1 MPAQNILLPP
11 GTLWNK
17 VTKRTKHA
25 LQCGALQSIPTTYE
39 LVEQSGISFL
49 VRMLVNLIHK
59 EEAKKRQEEESD
71 GAGKRGNPFLPY
83 EEDLFV
89 ADLSETHLCLLNKF
103 NAVDYHLLIITRA
116 YEEQERLLNAQDF
129 VATWV
134 CLDEIN
140 GLVFYNGGQ
149 KAGASQRHKHLQLI
163 PLPLIPKGPAI
174 PIEPVL
180 ASAHF
185 QGAIGTVLV
194 FPFRHAIARL
204 TFPPSA
210 PLPYRVEKTL
220 ESYQSLL
227 KAVDLLDDTTL
238 SIGWQQGPYNLLMTR
253 EWMLLVPRSQERFEA
268 IAVNSLGF
276 AGALL
281 VRNQEQMAFLKEI
294 GPITVLKGVAIPRQ
308 GS

>member
-1 MPAQNILLPP
+1 MSVQNILLPP

-17 VTKRTKHA
+17 VIERTEHA
-25 LQCGALQSIPTTYE
+25 LQCSALQSIPTTYE
-39 LVEQSGISFL
+39 LVEQDGISFL
-49 VRMLVNLIHK
+49 VRMLVNLLRK
-59 EEAKKRQEEESD
+59 EEAKKRQERE
-71 GAGKRGNPFLPY
+71 AGRTGREVNPFLPY

-116 YEEQERLLNAQDF
+116 YEEQEMLLNLQDF
-129 VATWV
+129 VAAWV

-149 KAGASQRHKHLQLI
+149 KGGASQRHKHLQLV
-163 PLPLIPKGPAI
+163 PLPLMPEGPAV

-185 QGAIGTVLV
+185 QGEIGTVPV
-194 FPFRHAIARL
+194 FPFKHAIAQL
-204 TFPPSA
+204 AFPPSA
-210 PLPYRVEKTL
+210 SLLHRVEKTL
-220 ESYQSLL
+220 ACYRSLL
-227 KAVDLLDDTTL
+227 KAVNLLDNTTPPT
-238 SIGWQQGPYNLLMTR
+238 GWQQGPYNLLMTR
-253 EWMLLVPRSQERFEA
+253 EWMLLVPRSQEQYEA

-281 VRNQEQMAFLKEI
+281 VRNQEQMAFLKEV
-294 GPITVLKGVAIPRQ
+294 GPMTILKEVAVPK
-308 GS
+308 GKF